1 MSMVYAHD
9 THDNRYSLPL
19 QPLSSTAILAILTL
33 VRGQEPFKQRRRR
46 RRKCVHKSVVK
57 PQQKAVG
64 INITAMQA
72 AAAAA
77 NRFTG
82 TAGPIGTTNVIG
94 GQEGGTAAQQAQPFA
109 PSPAQPQSEASTGGQ
124 PGPQPGAQG
133 PMAVPSQAGT
143 AKSTLFLEK
152 CRLIQEQLV
161 LIIHAHKCQRRE
173 SVANGEMRQCI
184 FLECK
189 MRKNV
194 LNHMKS
200 CQAGKNCTVPDC
212 SMSRQIINHWKQCNR
227 SDCPVCGPIKQ
238 YSENRSNSAQA
249 PAIQPNNLPNPSLS
263 EMMRAFDALQIQCP
277 TTTPGLLPGQ
287 VPTTGPTSA
296 AAAAAANIQ
305 QSVNMQTLFGLNE
318 SGQTGVIGEENSL
331 ANLQLPGGLQSG
343 QVTAIPVQ
351 GTKEWH
357 MLVTPDLRNHLVCKL
372 VQAIF
377 QTPDPQ
383 AMLDK
388 RMHDLVAYARKV
400 EGDMYE
406 MANSQSEYYNLLA
419 EKIYNIQKELAV
431 Y

>member
-19 QPLSSTAILAILTL
+19 QPSSSTAILAILTF

-46 RRKCVHKSVVK
+46 RRRCVHKSVVK

-64 INITAMQA
+64 INIIAAMQA
-72 AAAAA
+72 AAADA

-82 TAGPIGTTNVIG
+82 TAGPVGTTNVIG
-94 GQEGGTAAQQAQPFA
+94 GQEGGTAAQQAA

-143 AKSTLFLEK
+143 ARSTLDLEK
-152 CRLIQEQLV
+152 CKLIQQQLV
-161 LIIHAHKCQRRE
+161 LIIHAHKCLRRE
-173 SVANGEMRQCI
+173 SVANGEMRQCTI
-184 FLECK
+184 SECK

-212 SMSRQIINHWKQCNR
+212 SMSRQIINHWKHCNR
-227 SDCPVCGPIKQ
+227 SDCPVCSPVKQ
-238 YSENRSNSAQA
+238 ACNNRSNSAQA
-249 PAIQPNNLPNPSLS
+249 PAFQPNNLPNPSLS
-263 EMMRAFDALQIQCP
+263 EMRRAFDALQIQCP

-287 VPTTGPTSA
+287 VPTTGSTSA
-296 AAAAAANIQ
+296 AVAAAANIQ
-305 QSVNMQTLFGLNE
+305 QSNNMLQTLLGLNE
-318 SGQTGVIGEENSL
+318 SGQIGVIGGENSL

-343 QVTAIPVQ
+343 QVTATPMQ

-357 MLVTPDLRNHLVCKL
+357 MFVTPDLRNHLVRKL

-388 RMHDLVAYARKV
+388 RMHDLVTYARKV

-406 MANSQSEYYNLLA
+406 MANSRSEYYNLLA
-419 EKIYNIQKELAV
+419 EKIYNIQKELV